1 MSVIAVRPD
10 GRRSGSVLG
19 RLALTELRLYARE
32 RVRLVVGVG
41 IPLLLLIIFGSIPF
55 YRQRQD
61 GAFAGSSLLDVY
73 VPILIAFSLAMLS
86 LTALPMM
93 LTGYRERGVLRR
105 LRTTPAGPVRLLAA
119 QLLVNAGIAA
129 VALVL
134 VLAVA
139 RIAYGV
145 ALPRQPAG
153 FALAAL
159 LSAAALLAL
168 GLLIAAVAHSA
179 RSAQAIGALVFY
191 PLMFFAG
198 LFFPMPAMSPVLREI
213 SRATPLG
220 AAVQALQDASA
231 GHWPHV
237 SVLLTLAGYAV
248 AFALAGLRLFR
259 WE

>member
-1 MSVIAVRPD
+1 MSVTSI
-10 GRRSGSVLG
+10 LG
-19 RLALTELRLYARE
+19 RLALTEGKLYARE
-32 RVRLVVGVG
+32 RVRLIVSVG

-55 YRQRQD
+55 YRQRQ
-61 GAFAGSSLLDVY
+61 GGGFAGRTLLDVY

-93 LTGYRERGVLRR
+93 LAGYREQGVLRR
-105 LRTTPAGPVRLLAA
+105 LRTTPAGPIRLLAA

-129 VALVL
+129 VALAL

-139 RIAYGV
+139 RIGYGV
-145 ALPRQPAG
+145 ALPRQQVG

-168 GLLIAAVAHSA
+168 GLLVAAVARSA
-179 RSAQAIGALVFY
+179 RSAQAIGAVVFY

-220 AAVQALQDASA
+220 AAVLALQDATA
-231 GHWPHV
+231 GQWPHAT
-237 SVLLTLAGYAV
+237 VLLTLAGYAV
-248 AFALAGLRLFR
+248 VFALAALRLFR